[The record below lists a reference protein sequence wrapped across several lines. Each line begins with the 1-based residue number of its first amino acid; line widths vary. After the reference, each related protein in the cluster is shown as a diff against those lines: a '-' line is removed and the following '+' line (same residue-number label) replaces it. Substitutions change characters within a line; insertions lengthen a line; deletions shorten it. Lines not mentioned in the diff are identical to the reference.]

1 MIEVEGSGEKWNKV
15 ERKAVSFMFMGEYDH
30 TLDPKGRMI
39 VPAKFRE
46 ELGERFI
53 LTLGLD
59 GCLFAYPMGEWEQF
73 VDRLRTLPGTK
84 EGRQLQRH
92 FMAGAAEVD
101 VDKQGRFLIPGKLR
115 EQAGLTKDVVLVGV
129 LSKIELWSKE
139 RWEEIEGDGN
149 MEDVVENM
157 AQYGINF

>member
-1 MIEVEGSGEKWNKV
+1 MEGSGEKWNEV
-15 ERKAVSFMFMGEYDH
+15 ERKAVRFMFMGEYDH

-53 LTLGLD
+53 LTMGLD

-115 EQAGLTKDVVLVGV
+115 EQAGLVKDVVLVGV

-139 RWEEIEGDGN
+139 RWEEVEGDGN
-149 MEDVVENM
+149 NMDDVAENM

>member
-1 MIEVEGSGEKWNKV
+1 
-15 ERKAVSFMFMGEYDH
+15 MFMGEYFH

-39 VPAKFRE
+39 VPAKYRD

-53 LTLGLD
+53 VTMGLD

-73 VDRLRTLPGTK
+73 VERLRTLPGTK

-92 FMAGAAEVD
+92 FLACAAEVE
-101 VDKQGRFLIPGKLR
+101 VDKQGRFLIPAKLR
-115 EQAGLTKDVVLVGV
+115 EQAGLTKDVVFVGV

-139 RWEEIEGDGN
+139 RWEENGCDGD
-149 MEDVVENM
+149 MDAVAENM
-157 AQYGINF
+157 AQYGVNF